1 MQIGLTATSYRTIRT
16 GAEYN
21 HLFDTSNFSDD
32 IVQHNSSVDDVVT
45 WAGKVVASYSYQTKA
60 LAMALKKESPM
71 ATLRNIW
78 EFAYNHIQYRLDR
91 PGMEQ
96 LRTPARTWA
105 DRRSGVDCDDYT
117 IFIASLLY
125 NLQIP
130 FKFRIAEYD
139 HKGYYQHIYPI
150 ALLNGKEIPMDA
162 VIDQFNFEKQFSS
175 NKDFSMT
182 KLGISGLDVHLL
194 GGAASE
200 NPFADMVDVVMG
212 NDLKGFGLGAADD
225 DQMVLNYLIK
235 TRDTIAKKPG
245 IIASVQTP
253 SESLRM
259 LNYAID
265 NWNTPNRN
273 RALDI
278 LEDEEEKLILA
289 GAIQLHGLENDP
301 DIPWE
306 TEAFSG
312 LAGTNEEPG
321 YLYDYSEMGSLGS
334 RKKKEKNTKGF
345 FNKVKNATKKVGG
358 GVKKVAKAVVRFNP
372 VSLAAKGG
380 VLLLVGKNF
389 RGIAD
394 KMQYG
399 LLSRSEA
406 EKLNLDMAAWEQH
419 KAAYDKAV
427 KLYST
432 ILQGDK
438 NKLDEAIKKGRKKPI
453 NGLGSVAV
461 VASSAAAATPFIVK
475 MFNFFKGLKSPE
487 KAALIAEHGK
497 KEGKALYKAQKKAN
511 GGGILKNLLNKQL
524 APQSTVPANSSEDEA
539 MDESL
544 APGVDTSKSSFM
556 APVVTWAKNNK
567 LLVGGIVVAG
577 TILAVPTLRNG
588 VAGIFTGKGKGKSKS
603 PQARSLGS
611 TPHKKKTV
619 RKSKMKKTFKIH

>member
-1 MQIGLTATSYRTIRT
+1 MTTALVKSVAAKALVNAKEKGQQAFQNTNVQKALGVVILGTGAYFLGRKLWRDWQSKHQEKLTSTSIHSQQALQIYNATRWNKKNPQLLLNMVRQGIDAKNVDKAYSKLYGHTMYDDIRKTLSQDQLAVFMNAINNTPSVAKDTPPATTSEFINTSMAGKAVRFKNSAKVWKDIDGIPHAVKKVEAGSILKNTTTGVRITSYNVC
-16 GAEYN
+16 Y
-21 HLFDTSNFSDD
+21 
-32 IVQHNSSVDDVVT
+32 
-45 WAGKVVASYSYQTKA
+45 
-60 LAMALKKESPM
+60 
-71 ATLRNIW
+71 
-78 EFAYNHIQYRLDR
+78 
-91 PGMEQ
+91 
-96 LRTPARTWA
+96 
-105 DRRSGVDCDDYT
+105 
-117 IFIASLLY
+117 
-125 NLQIP
+125 
-130 FKFRIAEYD
+130 
-139 HKGYYQHIYPI
+139 
-150 ALLNGKEIPMDA
+150 
-162 VIDQFNFEKQFSS
+162 
-175 NKDFSMT
+175 T
-182 KLGISGLDVHLL
+182 KL
-194 GGAASE
+194 
-200 NPFADMVDVVMG
+200 
-212 NDLKGFGLGAADD
+212 
-225 DQMVLNYLIK
+225 
-235 TRDTIAKKPG
+235 
-245 IIASVQTP
+245 
-253 SESLRM
+253 LR
-259 LNYAID
+259 
-265 NWNTPNRN
+265 
-273 RALDI
+273 
-278 LEDEEEKLILA
+278 
-289 GAIQLHGLENDP
+289 
-301 DIPWE
+301 
-306 TEAFSG
+306 
-312 LAGTNEEPG
+312 
-321 YLYDYSEMGSLGS
+321 
-334 RKKKEKNTKGF
+334 
-345 FNKVKNATKKVGG
+345 KVGG

-419 KAAYDKAV
+419 KAAYATAV